1 MEKYLINL
9 RSLKKSLTDNGYF
22 IELFT
27 FNYKLKNFL
36 VFFRLLNERER
47 ELSEYKYISG
57 HFLIKKLDSKD
68 NVVAE
73 LSKYVNVNGF
83 KTKGT
88 TMSKNEIKEIRE
100 FFELPFGTF
109 KELKFSELYQKLNN
123 SIPLEIN
130 LINREKY
137 KKELSR
143 ALYDNTK
150 EEDRLYCYDMR
161 RLAVNKHRTIENSEK
176 TKLLRPSL
184 FEKYKEE
191 TTISFF
197 YSPNKEDEETDLAI
211 ELKYSRRNNN

>member
-197 YSPNKEDEETDLAI
+197 YSPNKEDEETDHAI